1 MPSESVVTGPLPGER
16 SSSKSSSS
24 SAAGSCDAT
33 LGEERL
39 ERRDGVLVELV
50 LEHERVELGGLDLAA
65 LLRLGGERVQCGN
78 LDDAGLQVSSFRFR
92 ARGAVSPR
100 ACGVCQ

>member
-1 MPSESVVTGPLPGER
+1 LNAV
-16 SSSKSSSS
+16 
-24 SAAGSCDAT
+24 SAF
-33 LGEERL
+33 
-39 ERRDGVLVELV
+39 LVELV

-100 ACGVCQ
+100 TCGVCQ